1 MAPKSQPIL
10 IADDNVELASL
21 LGTLF
26 SEQGLTPILAHTAA
40 NAVTLYKVYRPEVV
54 IVDLLLPDMTG
65 HKLLAAL
72 KQQGATNFFVITGV
86 FKGQGQMERVRAI
99 APLAGWFEK
108 PFDARVLV
116 EQALKIVGQKMVA
129 RDAHLKIE
137 SVTADLDI
145 QILDPVELEPEG
157 IRAPTMHTDKTAPA
171 DLDIQVDVDLDESA
185 MAMLETV
192 GTTSEV
198 EIEVDLYKRAR
209 TETPIAATRDL
220 PKRPAVPLARSSSGV
235 TSELS
240 PTAAQLRSGLR
251 AKLRTGPLRS
261 ATVPRLLTA
270 FHISHETGEIAF
282 ERNGERKVIYFAE
295 GRPVYA
301 RSNQDGDRIGAI
313 ARKTFGLTKESVE
326 QALQYARQTDRMLA
340 EVLIEARLIPESAKL
355 ELLREQTRIIIRSL
369 LTWSEGRYV
378 IGFNV
383 HPDIMR
389 VELHDHPAALVVHGI
404 RELFDLEKL
413 RRLVPDR
420 MRPMPSPNAPYELCE
435 LPMQD
440 AEAMLLLRST
450 GARTVRTLLDERMPA
465 LDEHDARAHLYG
477 LLVLGILFSGRATKE
492 VSAHDPHR

>member
-1 MAPKSQPIL
+1 LAPKSPPIL
-10 IADDNVELASL
+10 IADDNVELAGL

-26 SEQGLTPILAHTAA
+26 AEQDMTPVLAHSAA
-40 NAVTLYKVYRPEVV
+40 NALTLYKVYRPEVV
-54 IVDLLLPDMTG
+54 ILDLLLPDMTG
-65 HKLLAAL
+65 HKLLAQLRA
-72 KQQGATNFFVITGV
+72 QGAQHIFVITGV

-116 EQALKIVGQKMVA
+116 EQALKISGKKMLA

-137 SVTADLDI
+137 IVTADLDI
-145 QILDPVELEPEG
+145 QILDPVELEADG
-157 IRAPTMHTDKTAPA
+157 IRAPTVHTGKTEPA
-171 DLDIQVDVDLDESA
+171 DFDIEVDVDLDESA
-185 MAMLETV
+185 MAMLEA
-192 GTTSEV
+192 
-198 EIEVDLYKRAR
+198 VDTASPLPPDLSKRTR
-209 TETPIAATRDL
+209 TPI
-220 PKRPAVPLARSSSGV
+220 ARSSSGV
-235 TSELS
+235 MMEVS
-240 PTAAQLRSGLR
+240 PTAAQLRAGLR

-282 ERNGERKVIYFAE
+282 ERAGERKVIFFSE

-313 ARKTFGLTKESVE
+313 AKKMFGLTHEAVE
-326 QALQYARQTDRMLA
+326 HALSYARATDRMLA
-340 EVLIEARLIPESAKL
+340 EVLIEARLIPESSKL

-383 HPDIMR
+383 PTDVLH

-413 RRLVPDR
+413 RKLVPDR
-420 MRPMPSPNAPYELCE
+420 MRPMPSPNAPFELHE
-435 LPMQD
+435 LPMGD

-450 GARTVRTLLDERMPA
+450 GARTVKSLLDERSPT
-465 LDEHDARAHLYG
+465 LNEHDARAHLYG

-492 VSAHDPHR
+492 VKIS